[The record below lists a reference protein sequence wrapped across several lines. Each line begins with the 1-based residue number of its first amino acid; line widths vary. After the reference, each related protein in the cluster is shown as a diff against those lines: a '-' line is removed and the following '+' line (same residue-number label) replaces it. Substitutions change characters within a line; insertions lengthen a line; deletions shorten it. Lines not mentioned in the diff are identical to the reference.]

1 MVVRGDGGKDGGAV
15 SGGAD
20 SGAAD
25 AGNVSISA
33 YTLLSL

>member
-1 MVVRGDGGKDGGAV
+1 MVVRVGGAV

>member
-20 SGAAD
+20 SGAAGG
-25 AGNVSISA
+25 GNVSISV

>member
-15 SGGAD
+15 SGGTD